1 ARPARAQSYPDR
13 PITLV
18 VPFPPGGSTDILAR
32 IVAEHLRQAFG
43 QPVIIENRSGASGNI
58 GTAAVARAAADGY
71 TFLFNT
77 MSVHTMNQ
85 ALFASMPFDG
95 VKDFSPIALLAY
107 VTNTMVVHPS
117 VPAKTVAEFIAYA
130 KQNPGKINYA

>member
-1 ARPARAQSYPDR
+1 MTMDQQHPSYMPTPNRRAVLAAALAGAFAAATTAARPARAQSYPDR

-77 MSVHTMNQ
+77 MSV
-85 ALFASMPFDG
+85 
-95 VKDFSPIALLAY
+95 
-107 VTNTMVVHPS
+107 
-117 VPAKTVAEFIAYA
+117 
-130 KQNPGKINYA
+130 